1 MPEWGMVHHRE
12 RTASALA
19 HGAAK
24 TSDILRVRRDLGT
37 AELGAARELQRAAAR
52 HRRDAS
58 RRVAQQP
65 DARGR

>member
-1 MPEWGMVHHRE
+1 MVHHRE
-12 RTASALA
+12 RSAGALA

-24 TSDILRVRRDLGT
+24 SSDIVRVRRDLGV
-37 AELGAARELQRAAAR
+37 AALDAARELQRAAAR

-58 RRVAQQP
+58 RRAPARP

>member
-1 MPEWGMVHHRE
+1 MRQLVMISHRE
-12 RTASALA
+12 RSPGALA

-24 TSDILRVRRDLGT
+24 SSDIARVRRDLGA

-58 RRVAQQP
+58 RLLDVRP
-65 DARGR
+65 EPRGR